1 MIKAAF
7 FDVDGT
13 LLSHTSNSVPASAR
27 QALDRLRQQGVMV
40 GLATGRSQAELD
52 ELPLDGLTFDALL
65 LHNGQMILDGKGNYS
80 AGNPWGGE
88 ALERV
93 LALFEAREIPV
104 VLIERERTYISF
116 VNDDVVRA
124 QADTHT
130 SVPPVGVYEGATVI
144 QAMAYVDESKTEW
157 LRRMLVGCDVTRWHA
172 KAVDINAPSPGGKA
186 DGLMRWCK
194 ANGVDLS
201 EVVTFGDAENDVT
214 MLRAAGV
221 GVAMGNAVEEAKEA
235 ADFVTAD
242 IDDDGVWN
250 ALELLGLS

>member
-13 LLSHTSNSVPASAR
+13 LLSHASNSVPTSAR
-27 QALDRLRQQGVMV
+27 QAIDVLRQHGVMV
-40 GLATGRSQAELD
+40 GLATGRSEAELG
-52 ELPLDGLTFDALL
+52 ELCLDGLTFDALL
-65 LHNGQMILDGKGNYS
+65 LLNGQMILDGEGGYIT
-80 AGNPWGGE
+80 GNPLTGE
-88 ALERV
+88 ALSSV
-93 LALFEAREIPV
+93 LALFEAREVPV

-116 VNDDVVRA
+116 VNDDVRRA

-130 SVPPVGVYEGATVI
+130 SVPPVGTYGGATI
-144 QAMAYVDESKTEW
+144 FQAMAYVDENDTELLVSK
-157 LRRMLVGCDVTRWHA
+157 LAGCDVTRWHE

-186 DGLMRWCK
+186 DGISRWCE

-201 EVVTFGDAENDVT
+201 EVVAFGDAENDVT

-221 GVAMGNAVEEAKEA
+221 GVAMGNAVPEAKEA
-235 ADFVTAD
+235 ADIVTTD